1 MQKINQK
8 FSAKVFATSLFAIAA
23 MQFMASPARADLG
36 GAVGG
41 SVGGA
46 VAGVAASV
54 PDGMLVRDLSVE
66 QRPVAQLPVPAS
78 DLKVNAWVNAKDN
91 TYKPGDLLELMVET
105 NKDAHITVVNIGTSG
120 KVHIIFPNELQ
131 KDNKVMAGKAVRIPS
146 GGDNFQ
152 LKVGGPA
159 GSEVL
164 KVIATTGNVP
174 LFPQKNLT
182 KAGAFLAYNGDGKA
196 AAKDLEVVIR
206 DNAAGNQW
214 AEYTKVVK
222 IVDPAAGSAAA
233 SAQPPASTAPNL
245 PPVAVG
251 GPTAPSA
258 VAVVPAAAAPG
269 SGFKLS
275 VATDKPVY
283 KVGENAVVSAVA
295 ERDCK
300 LTLVNAGSSGK
311 VHILY
316 PNQYQPNNQLKA
328 GQVVTIPSAAA
339 PVDFRV
345 MGPDGLEALIAICRA
360 DDKPVLSGT
369 VNYQQQG
376 AFPAYGD
383 TKMLAKDLA
392 VTLREPSSAVA
403 HAATSFLV
411 AK

>member
-1 MQKINQK
+1 MKMINQK
-8 FSAKVFATSLFAIAA
+8 SSAKVFAVSLFVLATVTAT
-23 MQFMASPARADLG
+23 MQPARADLG
-36 GAVGG
+36 GTVG
-41 SVGGA
+41 
-46 VAGVAASV
+46 AATSA
-54 PDGMLVRDLSVE
+54 PDGMITRDLSVE
-66 QRPVAQLPVPAS
+66 QRPVAQVPVPAS
-78 DLKVNAWVNAKDN
+78 ELKINAWVNAKDN
-91 TYKPGDLLELMVET
+91 TYKPGEMLELMVDV
-105 NKDAHITVVNIGTSG
+105 NKDAYVTVIDIGTSG
-120 KVHIIFPNELQ
+120 KVHIVFPNEFQ
-131 KDNKVMAGKAVRIPS
+131 KDNRVAAGKPVKIPS
-146 GGDNFQ
+146 GSDNFQ
-152 LKVGGPA
+152 FKVGGPA

-182 KAGAFLAYNGDGKA
+182 KAGPFLAYKGDGKA

-206 DNAAGNQW
+206 ENLSGNQW

-222 IVDPAAGSAAA
+222 IVDGAPA
-233 SAQPPASTAPNL
+233 AQPPAPPAPPAPAAAPSL

-251 GPTAPSA
+251 GPVMPSA
-258 VAVVPAAAAPG
+258 VAVVPAAPAPG

-283 KVGENAVVSAVA
+283 KVGENAVVSAVS

-300 LTLVNAGSSGK
+300 LTLVNVGSSGK

-316 PNQYQPNNQLKA
+316 PNQYQPDNQLKA
-328 GQVVTIPSAAA
+328 GQAVTIPSAAA

-383 TKMLAKDLA
+383 AKTLAKDLA
-392 VTLREPSSAVA
+392 VTLREPSSAIA

>member
-1 MQKINQK
+1 MKTLNQK
-8 FSAKVFATSLFAIAA
+8 SSAKTFAVSLFVLATVTAT
-23 MQFMASPARADLG
+23 MQSARADLG
-36 GAVGG
+36 GTVG
-41 SVGGA
+41 
-46 VAGVAASV
+46 AATSA
-54 PDGMLVRDLSVE
+54 PDGMITRDLSVE
-66 QRPVAQLPVPAS
+66 QRPVAQVPVPAS
-78 DLKVNAWVNAKDN
+78 ELKINAWVNAKDN
-91 TYKPGDLLELMVET
+91 TYKPGEMLELMVDV
-105 NKDAHITVVNIGTSG
+105 NKDAYVTVIDIGTSG
-120 KVHIIFPNELQ
+120 KVHIVFPNEFQ
-131 KDNKVMAGKAVRIPS
+131 KDNRVAAGKPVKIPS
-146 GGDNFQ
+146 GSDNFQ
-152 LKVGGPA
+152 FKVGGPA

-182 KAGAFLAYNGDGKA
+182 KAGPFLAYKGDGKA

-206 DNAAGNQW
+206 ENVSGNQW

-222 IVDPAAGSAAA
+222 IVDGAPI
-233 SAQPPASTAPNL
+233 AQPPAPPTPPSL
-245 PPVAVG
+245 PPVAEG
-251 GPTAPSA
+251 GPVMPSA
-258 VAVVPAAAAPG
+258 VVAAPAAAAPG

-283 KVGENAVVSAVA
+283 KVGENAVVSAVS

-300 LTLVNAGSSGK
+300 LTLVNVGSSGK

-316 PNQYQPNNQLKA
+316 PNQYQPDNQLKA
-328 GQVVTIPSAAA
+328 GQAVTIPSAAA

-369 VNYQQQG
+369 VNYQQG

-383 TKMLAKDLA
+383 AKTLAKDLA
-392 VTLREPSSAVA
+392 VTLREPSSAIA